1 MTVNGEKIREIREE
15 LGLTQ
20 EELAE
25 RLDLDRNSISRIELG
40 KSHPQSPKMLELA
53 LSYLLLEKRLSSDES
68 VTRLKQMVTDLES
81 MRDRILADRAA
92 DQEAYAH
99 SS

>member
-1 MTVNGEKIREIREE
+1 MNGEKIREIREE

-40 KSHPQSPKMLELA
+40 KSNPQSPKMLELA
-53 LSYLLLEKRLSSDES
+53 LSYLLLEKRLSSDEP

-81 MRDRILADRAA
+81 LRDRILADRAA
-92 DQEAYAH
+92 DREAYAH